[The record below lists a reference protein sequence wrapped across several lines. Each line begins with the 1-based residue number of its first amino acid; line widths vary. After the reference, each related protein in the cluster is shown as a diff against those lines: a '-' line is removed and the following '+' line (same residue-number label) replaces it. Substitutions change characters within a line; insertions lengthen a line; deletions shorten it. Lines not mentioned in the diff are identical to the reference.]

1 MNTAYAALL
10 AESERVGWPER
21 FPTDLTEHDHAAL
34 AKRSSTEAF
43 AWVLSQGATYLVFPS
58 PLPID
63 GAGTYA
69 HWMPRA
75 CARSFGRENCRWY
88 WWDGARLIAEESAE
102 ALASR
107 LEKAGEGMKR

>member
-1 MNTAYAALL
+1 MSAAYAALL
-10 AESERVGWPER
+10 AESARVGWPER
-21 FPTDLTEHDHAAL
+21 FKTDLTEHDQRTL
-34 AKRSSTEAF
+34 SERRPTDAF

-88 WWDGARLIAEESAE
+88 WWDGARLIAVESAE
-102 ALASR
+102 ALGNR
-107 LEKAGEGMKR
+107 LEEAGEGMKR